1 MPKLTPIQRRWIHA
15 YLYDCNMDAKAAAMA
30 IGISEEDARR
40 EGSRMLRLKP
50 VRDAVQQALEEVTM
64 SPAEITARLSIIARS
79 SFDDF
84 YDIEETGAASLNL
97 AKARE
102 RGVLQALQSLKP
114 TKEGLELRR
123 YSPLDA
129 MEQLARIH
137 KMFGDSAVQI
147 DVRVLTVI
155 MDALPADFR
164 RSVVDALAQQVD
176 IVGQLPPARDGE
188 EADTLEATLDE

>member
-1 MPKLTPIQRRWIHA
+1 MAKLTPVQRKWIHA
-15 YLYDCNMDAKAAAMA
+15 YLYDCNMDAKAASMA
-30 IGISEEDARR
+30 IGISEDDARR

-79 SFDDF
+79 SFEDF
-84 YDIEETGAASLNL
+84 YDIEETGAATLNL

-114 TKEGLELRR
+114 TREGLELRR

-176 IVGQLPPARDGE
+176 IVGQLPPAMAGE